1 MHDSMTPPPQD
12 DTPRADLD
20 ELDFS
25 EDMDSALD
33 ARSPMWMVPMT
44 DEEYAQMPAAER
56 AVIEEAQRIH
66 AKTPYP
72 SGTETDR

>member
-1 MHDSMTPPPQD
+1 
-12 DTPRADLD
+12 
-20 ELDFS
+20 
-25 EDMDSALD
+25 
-33 ARSPMWMVPMT
+33 MVPMT